1 MFKYFKIELL
11 SIAMIIVMLGVS
23 YLVKVKN
30 EKAREKRTTKK
41 IEVFDSITIEV
52 NATDVTSIL
61 HSDYIVRESDE
72 LRMTNITYQG
82 NSAKELKSKY
92 GHTIGDKF
100 YLDVNVTLLQ
110 DNGYR
115 YKAQHA
121 IYDKAID
128 FFYITSPYTAYMNK
142 NIINGTNLKYDIINK
157 IAKSENIDAILYTAS
172 DK

>member
-1 MFKYFKIELL
+1 MFKYFKIEFL
-11 SIAMIIVMLGVS
+11 SISMILVMLGVS

-30 EKAREKRTTKK
+30 EKAKESRTTKK
-41 IEVFDSITIEV
+41 IEIFDSVTIEV
-52 NATDVTSIL
+52 NSTNITSVLYSDHIL
-61 HSDYIVRESDE
+61 REGDK
-72 LRMTNITYQG
+72 LKMTNITYQG

-100 YLDVNVTLLQ
+100 YLDINVTLLQ

-121 IYDKAID
+121 IYDKAIG
-128 FFYITSPYTAYMNK
+128 FFYIPTAYTAYIDK
-142 NIINGTNLKYDIINK
+142 NIIHGTDLKYDIDNK
-157 IAKSENIDAILYTAS
+157 IAVSEKIDATLYTAS